1 MILKRLQ
8 FFKNFKNGLSPDAG
22 FHFMVFGISF
32 SILLLA
38 LVLGRIDWIFQK
50 IIAENTGLPGL
61 CIFRNTTGLP
71 CPGCGLTRAFVS
83 AAHGNLALSL
93 YFHRLGWLI
102 ILYTILQML
111 RHSGWLALRTRRFFI
126 ERLGLW
132 LDRCLIPI
140 VVLLMLNWFYNLA
153 RMFKFLS

>member
-1 MILKRLQ
+1 MILKRPQ
-8 FFKNFKNGLSPDAG
+8 FFKNFKNDLSPDAG
-22 FHFMVFGISF
+22 FHFMVFGICF
-32 SILLLA
+32 SILLIA
-38 LVLGRIDWIFQK
+38 LVLGRIDWIYER
-50 IIAENTGLPGL
+50 IIGANIGLPGL

-83 AAHGNLALSL
+83 AGNGDLALSL
-93 YFHRLGWLI
+93 HFHRLGWLV

-111 RHSGWLALRTRRFFI
+111 RHAGWLAFTARRFFI

-132 LDRCLIPI
+132 LDRGLIPI

-153 RMFKFLS
+153 RIFKFLS